1 VARHSGR
8 APPRTCLAL
17 VRPFCV
23 RPHASQGGRAG
34 AVSARAGKLHVP
46 SEVQHGCLS
55 GHRAPSSLCTGVCAA
70 ARAGRV
76 DADGRGPGRARTLHD
91 PGRRQVVP
99 AVALGGAATHGL
111 CVRRHRDPQ
120 KGRLPGLFQRSTL
133 VGPCKRTLKTL
144 QALMAGRPLRSC
156 HTQGPYATAAPH
168 CGSQCGQHSAAPAL
182 ARERPHPHGAVPGLA
197 AQAPHHVA
205 GDGGAR
211 HAPTGC
217 CSPWTLAASC
227 SATATGVK
235 LGQGSV
241 GVAAHPRAAARRGC
255 WRPATLRRPA
265 AAPRRSRPGS

>member
-205 GDGGAR
+205 GA
-211 HAPTGC
+211 
-217 CSPWTLAASC
+217 W
-227 SATATGVK
+227 
-235 LGQGSV
+235 
-241 GVAAHPRAAARRGC
+241 RR
-255 WRPATLRRPA
+255 
-265 AAPRRSRPGS
+265 APRTHGLLFTMDVGGQLLCNGYRGKIRAG

>member
-1 VARHSGR
+1 VCGTAFRSRTPPDVPRPR
-8 APPRTCLAL
+8 APVLCA
-17 VRPFCV
+17 
-23 RPHASQGGRAG
+23 
-34 AVSARAGKLHVP
+34 SARVTRWACRC
-46 SEVQHGCLS
+46 SERACRSIARALRGAARLFKR
-55 GHRAPSSLCTGVCAA
+55 GHQAPSSLCTGVCAA

-91 PGRRQVVP
+91 PGGRQVVP

-120 KGRLPGLFQRSTL
+120 KGRLPGLFQRSPL
-133 VGPCKRTLKTL
+133 VGPDPQNPPRPSWLADPCAPATRKAHTQPQHLTVARDADSTAQRLPLRASDHT
-144 QALMAGRPLRSC
+144 LMAQYQGWRRRRRTMLRG
-156 HTQGPYATAAPH
+156 H
-168 CGSQCGQHSAAPAL
+168 
-182 ARERPHPHGAVPGLA
+182 
-197 AQAPHHVA
+197 
-205 GDGGAR
+205 GGAR